1 MIRLIE
7 AANFRSLRYVSQEV
21 RRCQVMVGANA
32 TGKSTFLDVVHFVG
46 DMLRYD
52 LDTAIEKRTR
62 NWYDLTFGG
71 NGGHIELAIEVSLP
85 EHLKKQYANGNLGGI
100 YDLIRYEVEIGMQK
114 KENRPAIFREHLILL
129 DSAKWARKTSR
140 LESLSFPTEFLPEKI
155 LGRKLPRK
163 PAYKRVLTKKENGN
177 ATFYPEAT
185 KGQNWTPSFNLGSHR
200 SGLANLPADEE
211 KFPAAVWLRQL
222 LTEGVQWLMLDS
234 MELRRASP
242 PGKGDAFLPDGSNL
256 PWVIR
261 RFRQQHREQ
270 YEQWVAHLRT
280 ALPDIEEVR
289 VIERED
295 DRHAYLK
302 VRYSSGIEVPSWFVS
317 DGTLRLLALTLP
329 AYLPEGEK
337 VYLIEEPE
345 NGIHPLAIEAVWQ
358 SLSTAWHIQV
368 LMATHSPVLLGLLQP
383 EDLLC
388 FAKTASGAT
397 DIVDGPHHPHLKEWK
412 KSYNLSLLFASG
424 ILTP

>member
-32 TGKSTFLDVVHFVG
+32 TGKSTFLDVVHFLG
-46 DMLRYD
+46 DILRDD

-71 NGGHIELAIEVSLP
+71 EGGHIELAIEMFLP
-85 EHLKKQYANGNLGGI
+85 DHIRKQYANGTQDGI
-100 YDLIRYEVEIGMQK
+100 YDLIRYEVKIGMH
-114 KENRPAIFREHLILL
+114 ETDNLPAIIKEHLILL
-129 DSAKWARKTSR
+129 DSGKWVHDAPSQLR
-140 LESLSFPTEFLPEKI
+140 LFPREILPEKI
-155 LGRKLPRK
+155 VGRKLPPR

-177 ATFYPEAT
+177 ATFYPEAA
-185 KGQNWTPSFNLGSHR
+185 KGQNWTPSFNLGPRR

-211 KFPAAVWLRQL
+211 KFPAAVWARQI
-222 LTEGVQWLMLDS
+222 LTEGIQWLMLDS

-261 RFRQQHREQ
+261 RFREQHSDR

-383 EDLLC
+383 EELLC
-388 FAKTASGAT
+388 FAKTPSGAT
-397 DIVDGPHHPHLKEWK
+397 DIINGREHPQLKEWK
-412 KSYNLSLLFASG
+412 KSNDLSLLFASG

>member
-1 MIRLIE
+1 M
-7 AANFRSLRYVSQEV
+7 
-21 RRCQVMVGANA
+21 QVMVGANA
-32 TGKSTFLDVVHFVG
+32 TGKSTFLDVVHFIG
-46 DMLRYD
+46 DILRYD
-52 LDTAIEKRTR
+52 LDTAIQKRTR

-71 NGGHIELAIEVSLP
+71 AGGHIELAIEVFLP
-85 EHLKKQYANGNLGGI
+85 ERIKKQYANGTEGGI
-100 YDLIRYEVEIGMQK
+100 YDLIRYEMELGMQK
-114 KENRPAIFREHLILL
+114 GENLPAIFNEHLILL
-129 DSAKWARKTSR
+129 NSAKWVHHAPRQ
-140 LESLSFPTEFLPEKI
+140 LSLFPSEIPPEKI
-155 LGRKLPRK
+155 LGRKLPPK
-163 PAYKRVLTKKENGN
+163 PAYKRVLTKKANGN
-177 ATFYPEAT
+177 ATFYPEAA
-185 KGQNWTPSFNLGSHR
+185 KGQNWTPSFNLGPRR

-261 RFRQQHREQ
+261 RFREQHPDR
-270 YEQWVAHLRT
+270 YEQWIAHLRT

-289 VIERED
+289 AIERED

-388 FAKTASGAT
+388 FAKTERGAT
-397 DIVDGPHHPHLKEWK
+397 AVVRGDRHPKLRDWQSEAD
-412 KSYNLSLLFASG
+412 LSLLFASG
-424 ILTP
+424 ILTPEPVKS